1 MSDGPIVRSGRFG
14 GPKLDPVAQ
23 RLIDQLEREPETDWV
38 CTGNILVLR
47 MYEDG
52 KTYSYMVT
60 KTVAEVKAK

>member
-1 MSDGPIVRSGRFG
+1 MSPIVRSGRFG

-23 RLIDQLEREPETDWV
+23 RLLDQLEREPETDWV
-38 CTGNILVLR
+38 CSGSTLVLR

-52 KTYSYMVT
+52 KTHSYMVT

>member
-1 MSDGPIVRSGRFG
+1 MSDGPIVRSGRFS

-23 RLIDQLEREPETDWV
+23 QLIAQLEREPETDWV

-47 MYEDG
+47 MCEEG

-60 KTVAEVKAK
+60 KILAEVKAK

>member
-14 GPKLDPVAQ
+14 GLKLDPVAQ
-23 RLIDQLEREPETDWV
+23 RLIDQLEREPEVDWV
-38 CTGNILVLR
+38 CTGDILVFR

-52 KTYSYMVT
+52 KTYSYMVA

>member
-1 MSDGPIVRSGRFG
+1 MSEGPIVRSGRFN

-23 RLIDQLEREPETDWV
+23 RLIDQLEREPESDWV
-38 CTGNILVLR
+38 CTGDILVLR

-52 KTYSYMVT
+52 KTYSYMVA